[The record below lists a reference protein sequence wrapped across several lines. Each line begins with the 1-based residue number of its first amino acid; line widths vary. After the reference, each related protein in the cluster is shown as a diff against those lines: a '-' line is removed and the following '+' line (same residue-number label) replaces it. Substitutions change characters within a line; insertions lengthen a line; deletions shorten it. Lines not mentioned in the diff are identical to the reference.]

1 MTGQVAAPRPS
12 NIEPRGAVTGAPRP
26 PAGEGPSSPRRG
38 RRRLPGAA
46 AGWARPPSQ
55 AGRGGRRA
63 GDGGALRPGSWARG
77 APATGCRAGR
87 GHFAPRASRWGVGR
101 RARICRSELPG
112 LGGGARPRGVQQLRP
127 GVCSAPSL
135 DLRARPVRVSA
146 RGAGRRPRGAT
157 AWPKAGAAVPLSA
170 ARRGDGGDQGLGPRR
185 APRGTCRAA
194 PRRRWSSHSGAA
206 RANAQR
212 PRRAGP
218 RRPQTHAGPA
228 GAPSPRTAP
237 QMPRRLQVAG
247 ASPVPATGSRA
258 HATRLLR
265 PPLPRGVRCE
275 DPTWPVKPRGGPAA
289 TELPLHP
296 GRGGPESFPVCSP
309 GKSKRAEHSACAWTH
324 AGQAHC
330 VQT

>member
-1 MTGQVAAPRPS
+1 M
-12 NIEPRGAVTGAPRP
+12 GAPP
-26 PAGEGPSSPRRG
+26 
-38 RRRLPGAA
+38 LQ
-46 AGWARPPSQ
+46 AR
-55 AGRGGRRA
+55 RGGRRA

-112 LGGGARPRGVQQLRP
+112 LGGGARPRGVPQLRP

-194 PRRRWSSHSGAA
+194 PRRRWSPHSGAA

-212 PRRAGP
+212 PGGRDRDVPKPTQARRALRARE
-218 RRPQTHAGPA
+218 RRPKCPADCRWLVRPPYPRQEAGH
-228 GAPSPRTAP
+228 
-237 QMPRRLQVAG
+237 MPRGCSGRHCLAESGVR
-247 ASPVPATGSRA
+247 T
-258 HATRLLR
+258 
-265 PPLPRGVRCE
+265 PRG
-275 DPTWPVKPRGGPAA
+275 
-289 TELPLHP
+289 
-296 GRGGPESFPVCSP
+296 
-309 GKSKRAEHSACAWTH
+309 
-324 AGQAHC
+324 Q
-330 VQT
+330 